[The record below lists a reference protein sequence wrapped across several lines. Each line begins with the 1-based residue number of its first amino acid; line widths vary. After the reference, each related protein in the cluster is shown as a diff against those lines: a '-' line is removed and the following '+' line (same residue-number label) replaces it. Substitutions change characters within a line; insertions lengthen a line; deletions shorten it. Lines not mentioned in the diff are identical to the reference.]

1 MEFLSNLLCLGMKS
15 KPTDVAELMS
25 QRLRQVQERTES
37 LRQLQQATTDLLG
50 SDLRGRY
57 RVANLRDGVMIIETD
72 SAAWATR
79 LQFMKLQLLQQ
90 LRQQGFPM
98 LTTIEIKVNPT
109 LSRIERQ
116 VTQNLNRLSPQAA
129 SQIQELAESIGG
141 SLGEKLKKL
150 AAHGGGQQNN
160 S

>member
-1 MEFLSNLLCLGMKS
+1 MKS
-15 KPTDVAELMS
+15 KPTDVAELMG

-37 LRQLQQATTDLLG
+37 LRQLQQVTADILGNDLK
-50 SDLRGRY
+50 GRY
-57 RVANLRDGVMIIETD
+57 RVANIRNGVMIIETD
-72 SAAWATR
+72 SGAWATR

-90 LRQQGFPM
+90 LRQQNFPM
-98 LTTIEIKVNPT
+98 LTTIEIKVNPA
-109 LSRIERQ
+109 LSRIERP
-116 VTQNLNRLSPQAA
+116 VTQNLNKLSPQAA

-150 AAHGGGQQNN
+150 AAHGGGQQGN